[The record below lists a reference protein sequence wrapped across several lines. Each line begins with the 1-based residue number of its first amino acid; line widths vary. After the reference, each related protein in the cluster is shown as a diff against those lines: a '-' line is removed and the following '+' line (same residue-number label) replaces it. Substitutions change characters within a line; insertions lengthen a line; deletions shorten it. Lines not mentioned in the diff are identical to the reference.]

1 MRPCLNISKRVL
13 EQQAPSRT
21 RSRGRVQDGVL
32 VQVICG
38 TRDRSCNPGM
48 RVGANVVLEHAERD
62 VFALERERL
71 LEIQCETQEIP
82 NSDIELWLVLS

>member
-1 MRPCLNISKRVL
+1 MH
-13 EQQAPSRT
+13 
-21 RSRGRVQDGVL
+21 
-32 VQVICG
+32 
-38 TRDRSCNPGM
+38 
-48 RVGANVVLEHAERD
+48 VGANVVLEHAERD